1 MNLEINS
8 ITDVL
13 NYIDYGLIDN
23 NFNENYLVYMEI
35 IHNFVLN
42 SGKINL
48 EFQIEILQQ
57 INHIIEKLYNY
68 KNVELKNEYLKL
80 RGIVL
85 ESLDENEN
93 IDIT

>member
-8 ITDVL
+8 IIDIL

-23 NFNENYLVYMEI
+23 NCNESYLVYMEMM
-35 IHNFVLN
+35 HNFVLN
-42 SGKINL
+42 SGEINL

-85 ESLDENEN
+85 ESLDGN
-93 IDIT
+93 IDII

>member
-8 ITDVL
+8 IIDIL

-23 NFNENYLVYMEI
+23 NCNENYLVYMEMM
-35 IHNFVLN
+35 HNFVLN
-42 SGKINL
+42 SGEINL

-85 ESLDENEN
+85 ESLDGN
-93 IDIT
+93 IDII